1 MAITIKDGFYRL
13 YVNPL
18 KVKEAPYIYQVI
30 GIIATISFFLP
41 FIFLILKK
49 LVAHRV
55 FIWFAAYWMLAGS
68 VNVLFMS
75 GTLVNSRLLTVT
87 ERVFNLA
94 DAPCM
99 LFILYKTVH
108 IEVVRN
114 SIKKML
120 PAFLCA
126 SLLVT
131 VFTQLQDYAE
141 TLMVGLG
148 LVIILLYIV
157 WIITHYVKGIKYYNT
172 EYTLQF
178 IYYALLFEYG
188 ISVVTFIFSYMIP
201 EKSNVH
207 DSFFIYHISV
217 IISISLASYGLLRH
231 KENIAE
237 NKKEAVK
244 KEREAEIKFL

>member
-1 MAITIKDGFYRL
+1 MKD
-13 YVNPL
+13 
-18 KVKEAPYIYQVI
+18 APYIYQVI
-30 GIIATISFFLP
+30 AAIAAISFFLP
-41 FIFLILKK
+41 FIILVIKK
-49 LVAHRV
+49 LVTHRV

-68 VNVLFMS
+68 VNLLFIC
-75 GTLVNSRLLTVT
+75 GAFANSRLLTVT

-94 DAPCM
+94 DAPFM

-108 IEVVRN
+108 IEVIKN

-148 LVIILLYIV
+148 LIVILLYII
-157 WIITHYVKGIKYYNT
+157 WIITHYIKGIKYYST
-172 EYTLQF
+172 EHTLQF

-201 EKSNVH
+201 DESNLH
-207 DSFFIYHISV
+207 DSFFIYHISI
-217 IISISLASYGLLRH
+217 IISISLTSYGLLLH
-231 KENIAE
+231 KENTAE
-237 NKKEAVK
+237 KKKEASK
-244 KEREAEIKFL
+244 KEREEEIKFL

>member
-1 MAITIKDGFYRL
+1 VKD
-13 YVNPL
+13 
-18 KVKEAPYIYQVI
+18 APYIYQ
-30 GIIATISFFLP
+30 IIASIAAIFFFVP
-41 FIFLILKK
+41 FIILIIKK
-49 LVAHRV
+49 LATNRV

-68 VNVLFMS
+68 VNLLFMS
-75 GTLVNSRLLTVT
+75 EAFTNSRLMTVT

-94 DAPCM
+94 DAPFM

-108 IEVVRN
+108 IEVIKN

-141 TLMVGLG
+141 TLMVGMG

-157 WIITHYVKGIKYYNT
+157 WIITHYIKGVKYYNA

-201 EKSNVH
+201 DKSNLH
-207 DSFFIYHISV
+207 DSFFVYHISI
-217 IISISLASYGLLRH
+217 IISISLASYGLLAH
-231 KENIAE
+231 KENIE
-237 NKKEAVK
+237 EKKRSVEK

>member
-1 MAITIKDGFYRL
+1 VKD
-13 YVNPL
+13 
-18 KVKEAPYIYQVI
+18 APYIYQ
-30 GIIATISFFLP
+30 IIAFIAAISFFLP
-41 FIFLILKK
+41 FIILLIKK
-49 LVAHRV
+49 LATHRV
-55 FIWFAAYWMLAGS
+55 FIWFAAYWMLAGF
-68 VNVLFMS
+68 VNLLFMS
-75 GTLVNSRLLTVT
+75 EAFTHSRLMNVT

-94 DAPCM
+94 DAPFM

-108 IEVVRN
+108 IESIKN

-141 TLMVGLG
+141 TLMVGMG

-157 WIITHYVKGIKYYNT
+157 WIITHYIKGVKYYNA

-201 EKSNVH
+201 EKSNLH
-207 DSFFIYHISV
+207 DSFFVYHISI
-217 IISISLASYGLLRH
+217 IISISLATYGLLLH
-231 KENIAE
+231 KENVAE
-237 NKKEAVK
+237 KKKEAAK